1 MNGCDV
7 LNQCV
12 IVEVSMTV
20 DTTQKMK
27 NGQNMENSINDG
39 IEILRGDVEKLLKT
53 VIDESATCFILK
65 RPKTSIAG
73 KAIVTY
79 LAIVTVRDTRA
90 VTTSLF

>member
-1 MNGCDV
+1 M
-7 LNQCV
+7 NQCV

-39 IEILRGDVEKLLKT
+39 IEILRDDVEKLLKT
-53 VIDESATCFILK
+53 VIDESATFIILK